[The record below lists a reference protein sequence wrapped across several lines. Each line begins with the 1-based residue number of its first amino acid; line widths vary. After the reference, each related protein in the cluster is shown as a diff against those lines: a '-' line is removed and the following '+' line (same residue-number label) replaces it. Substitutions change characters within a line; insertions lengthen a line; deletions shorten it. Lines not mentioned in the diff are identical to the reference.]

1 MIMNN
6 NDQNIDNRRKIYKVI
21 ELTRMIKSSLER
33 QFGNV
38 WIEGELSNVR
48 QPASGHYYLTIKDSS
63 AQISA
68 VLFRGNQAGLKF
80 KIKDGVHVRAY
91 GQVSVYERSG
101 SYQIILRTI
110 EEAGQ
115 GSLQAQFEAL
125 KEKLRLEGLFDPA
138 RKKRIPT
145 LAQHIGI
152 VTSDTGAAIRDILN
166 VTSRRFPNLHIVLAP
181 ARVQGEMA
189 AKEIA
194 AAIDLLNERGGLDVM
209 IIGRG
214 GGSFEDLYCFNEE
227 VVARAIARSR
237 IPIIS
242 AVGHEIDFTISDF
255 VADLRAPTPSAAA
268 ELVVGIKDEFI
279 QQLDVLERR
288 IGRGLENSLSSA
300 RSRLKVVEGSYV
312 FREPGNLAK
321 QYRRRLDTVLMQMQH
336 RLTSSLRDGYQR
348 LDTVSM
354 RMEHELKSGLQN
366 GVRRIDDVESRMIKQ
381 MEQRQENYHQKLLR
395 FEGQLSA
402 LNPLA
407 VLKRGYSVARNSK
420 GNIVKSVS
428 DVKSGELLVTQVAD
442 GKIESSVWDGNGI

>member
-1 MIMNN
+1 MNN
-6 NDQNIDNRRKIYKVI
+6 SGQNTDNKRKIYKVI
-21 ELTRMIKSSLER
+21 ELTRMIKASLEG

-68 VLFRGNQAGLKF
+68 VLFRGNQAGIKF
-80 KIKDGVHVRAY
+80 QIKDGVQVRAF

-101 SYQIILRTI
+101 NYQIILRTI

-125 KEKLRLEGLFDPA
+125 KEKLRLEGLFAPA
-138 RKKRIPT
+138 LKKPIPT
-145 LAQHIGI
+145 LARHIGI

-166 VTSRRFPNLHIVLAP
+166 VTTRRFPNLHIVLAP

-189 AKEIA
+189 AKEVA
-194 AAIDLLNERGGLDVM
+194 AAIELLNQRGGLDVM

-214 GGSFEDLYCFNEE
+214 GGSLEDLYCFNEE
-227 VVARAIARSR
+227 VVARAIARSK

-255 VADLRAPTPSAAA
+255 AADLRAPTPSAAA
-268 ELVVGIKDEFI
+268 ELVVGRKDEFV
-279 QQLDVLERR
+279 QKLDLLEKR
-288 IGRGLENSLSSA
+288 IGRGLENSLNSA
-300 RSRLKVVEGSYV
+300 RARLKVVEGNYV
-312 FREPGNLAK
+312 FREPGNLAM
-321 QYRRRLDTVLMQMQH
+321 QYRRRLDAALMQMRH
-336 RLTSSLRDGYQR
+336 RLTSSLREGYQR
-348 LDTVSM
+348 LDTVSI

-366 GVRRIDDVESRMIKQ
+366 GMRRIDDVELRMIKQ
-381 MEQRQENYHQKLLR
+381 VERKQQDYRQRLLR
-395 FEGQLSA
+395 FDGQLSA

-407 VLKRGYSVARNSK
+407 VLQRGYSVARDAD
-420 GNIVKSVS
+420 GNIIKSVNDIS
-428 DVKSGELLVTQVAD
+428 AGESLVTEVAD
-442 GKIESSVWDGNGI
+442 GKIESTVV

>member
-1 MIMNN
+1 MN
-6 NDQNIDNRRKIYKVI
+6 DIEQNSSDDKRKIYKVV
-21 ELTRMIKSSLER
+21 ELTRFIKASLER

-68 VLFRGNQAGLKF
+68 VLFRGNQAGIKF
-80 KIKDGVHVRAY
+80 QIKDGVQVRAF

-110 EEAGQ
+110 EEAGK

-138 RKKRIPT
+138 RKKTIPT
-145 LAQHIGI
+145 LARHIGI

-166 VTSRRFPNLHIVLAP
+166 VTTRRFPNLHIVLAP
-181 ARVQGEMA
+181 ARVQGALA
-189 AKEIA
+189 AKEVA
-194 AAIDLLNERGGLDVM
+194 AAIDLLNKRGGLDVM

-214 GGSFEDLYCFNEE
+214 GGSLEDLYCFNEE
-227 VVARAIARSR
+227 VVARAIAKSK

-268 ELVVGIKDEFI
+268 ELVVGIKDDFLKKI
-279 QQLDVLERR
+279 VILDQR
-288 IGRGLENSLSSA
+288 INRGLDNSLNAA
-300 RSRLKVVEGSYV
+300 RARLNIIKGHYV
-312 FREPGNLAK
+312 FREPANLIV
-321 QYRRRLDTVLMQMQH
+321 QYKRKLDTVLMQMRH
-336 RLTSSLRDGYQR
+336 GLTSGLREGYQQI
-348 LDTVSM
+348 DTISI
-354 RMEHELKSGLQN
+354 RMERELNTGIQN
-366 GVRRIDDVESRMIKQ
+366 GIRHIDNLESRMVKQ
-381 MEQRQENYHQKLLR
+381 IENRHHHNQQRLLQ
-395 FEGQLSA
+395 FKGQLNA

-407 VLKRGYSVARNSK
+407 VLQRGYSVVRDADGR
-420 GNIVKSVS
+420 IIKSIDDIKV
-428 DVKSGELLVTQVAD
+428 GELLVTQVSD
-442 GKIESSVWDGNGI
+442 GKIESMVSKFS